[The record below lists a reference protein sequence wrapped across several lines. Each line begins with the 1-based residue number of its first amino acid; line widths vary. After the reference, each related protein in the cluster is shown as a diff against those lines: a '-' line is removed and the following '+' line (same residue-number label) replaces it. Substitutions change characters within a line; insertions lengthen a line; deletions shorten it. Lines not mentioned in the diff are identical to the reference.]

1 MEDSLHYHSNN
12 RIKASNITREDLA
25 FFTSVNSE
33 RVPGSEPEWEL
44 KGDLGHT
51 HDEDTEDWVSQ
62 TSAHYVALMAQR
74 RGQIK
79 DS

>member
-1 MEDSLHYHSNN
+1 MHS
-12 RIKASNITREDLA
+12 IKTSNITREDFA

-33 RVPGSEPEWEL
+33 RAPGSELGWEL
-44 KGDLGHT
+44 EGDLGHA
-51 HDEDTEDWVSQ
+51 HEEDTEDWVSQ

-79 DS
+79 DTSRTSDDDE